1 MHEHPYIPNPT
12 TPYTST
18 SERPN
23 DKNAI
28 MNEMFK
34 NEIETASHF
43 REVLAKGMLSPEE
56 MLQEY
61 RHLGQ
66 RYEHLLR
73 QATKLTRIGDV
84 AQRKLMNAQQAIAEQ
99 SSLIEQTNSELQS
112 KNERLKEFIEE
123 INQLNVVLGKEQT
136 KADNLLLNI
145 LPPEIATRLKDGEET
160 IADHFENVTVIFT
173 DIVGFTNLASLISA
187 TTIVKLLNLLFSRF
201 DALLDHY
208 NVEKIKT
215 IGDSYMLAAGIPKPS
230 KDHALQ
236 AASFTF
242 AMQNELRQFVA
253 STGYPISMRVGM
265 HCGSVVAGIIGTKK
279 FVYDLWGDTVN
290 IASRMESHGEPGRIH
305 CSESVYEELRDIY
318 KFEER
323 GTIDV
328 KGKGKMKT
336 YFLVDQSAHEEENDT
351 ER

>member
-1 MHEHPYIPNPT
+1 MHESADISSSSPT
-12 TPYTST
+12 AKIQAAGRSDAKTSV
-18 SERPN
+18 
-23 DKNAI
+23 

-34 NEIETASHF
+34 NEHEIATHF
-43 REVLAKGMLSPEE
+43 REMLANTNLSFNELLE
-56 MLQEY
+56 EY
-61 RHLGQ
+61 RLLGQ

-84 AQRKLMNAQQAIAEQ
+84 AQRKLMNAQQELADQAR
-99 SSLIEQTNSELQS
+99 LIEQTNGELQT
-112 KNERLKEFIEE
+112 KNERLKESIEE
-123 INQLNVVLGKEQT
+123 INQLNVVLANEQT
-136 KADNLLLNI
+136 KADSLLLNI
-145 LPPEIATRLKDGEET
+145 LPEEIAVRLKEGEET
-160 IADHFENVTVIFT
+160 IADQFDNVTVIFT
-173 DIVGFTNLASLISA
+173 DIVGFTNLASLVSA
-187 TTIVKLLNLLFSRF
+187 TTIVKLLNLLFSKF

-215 IGDSYMLAAGIPKPS
+215 IGDSYMVAAGIPNPS

-242 AMQNELRQFVA
+242 AMQNELRRFVA

-265 HCGSVVAGIIGTKK
+265 HCGAVVAGVIGTKK

-305 CSESVYEELRDIY
+305 CSESVYAELHHIY

-336 YFLVDQSAHEEENDT
+336 YFLTDENSHEL
-351 ER
+351 